1 MDECK
6 SGSCGM
12 YSGMHKMGRAM
23 HGFHEEMSGRCS
35 CGCTSECSCGCGGGC
50 NCSCCCN
57 NMGGE
62 HEKCMELMM
71 LAKIAH
77 KELLIEK
84 MKAALEAKMGKKM
97 DKIADIAVDA
107 ALSWMKN
114 KMSERQAHAE
124 FDEKLMDI
132 FKNG

>member
-1 MDECK
+1 
-6 SGSCGM
+6 
-12 YSGMHKMGRAM
+12 
-23 HGFHEEMSGRCS
+23 
-35 CGCTSECSCGCGGGC
+35 
-50 NCSCCCN
+50 
-57 NMGGE
+57 
-62 HEKCMELMM
+62 MELMM